1 MPRPVPLELVTI
13 MNSRGELRI
22 DPGSL
27 ANDGE
32 CAEIE
37 LAVTYTD
44 PSIASAVLERAIA
57 LSAGLNARVSLVAVH
72 AVPYP
77 MDFGC
82 PASTHA
88 FLVER
93 LVELAS
99 RCSLPVSAEVVL
111 ARSHEEGFRH
121 ALKPSAMVL
130 VGTRKR
136 PWRTAEEKLARALV
150 RDGHQVILMHVE

>member
-1 MPRPVPLELVTI
+1 

-22 DPGSL
+22 DPDSL
-27 ANDGE
+27 ANDGVR
-32 CAEIE
+32 AEIE
-37 LAVTYTD
+37 LAVPYTD
-44 PSIASAVLERAIA
+44 PFIAGAVLERALA

-93 LVELAS
+93 LAELAS
-99 RCSLPVSAEVVL
+99 RCALPVSAEVVL
-111 ARSHEEGFRH
+111 ARSRDEGFRH
-121 ALKPSAMVL
+121 ALKPSATVL
-130 VGTRKR
+130 VGARKR

-150 RDGHQVILMHVE
+150 RDGHQVVLMHVE